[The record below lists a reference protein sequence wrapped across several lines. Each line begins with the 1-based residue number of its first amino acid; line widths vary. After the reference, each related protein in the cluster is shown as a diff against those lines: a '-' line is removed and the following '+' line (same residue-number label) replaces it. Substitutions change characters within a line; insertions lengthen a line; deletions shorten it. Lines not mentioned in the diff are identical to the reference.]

1 MLNKY
6 SQNQNK
12 TYGFSMAYVQNY
24 ASLYASVT
32 DANPSSTNKPIKY
45 EQP

>member
-1 MLNKY
+1 
-6 SQNQNK
+6 
-12 TYGFSMAYVQNY
+12 MAYVQNY